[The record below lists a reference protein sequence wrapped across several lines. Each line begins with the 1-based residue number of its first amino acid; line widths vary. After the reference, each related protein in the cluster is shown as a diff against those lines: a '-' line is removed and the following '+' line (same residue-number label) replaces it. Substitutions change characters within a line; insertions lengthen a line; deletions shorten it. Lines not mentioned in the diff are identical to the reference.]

1 MKKLVL
7 FLLLSTAA
15 SVLSPVKLSAQDCYN
30 STRQQGISCYND
42 GDYSI
47 AIDCFEA
54 AKLCP
59 DRPAE
64 DDLDTWISKCRTKI
78 KEASEAAERAA
89 AEAEARRNQQQLAS
103 KAYMDI
109 RRLSF
114 WNEDADDN
122 RLEFGVARELRYLH
136 ASFTYAG
143 LSEVSKTLELSIKII
158 NPDGNLEKAEGSP
171 EGYTF
176 TQNVTVKPGENVI
189 NLRGFGS
196 RNAGTFMPGTY
207 RYEVW
212 YKGNKLYSQ
221 NFTLADTPGATVLT
235 VDKKTALTVS
245 LDEDGGYRS
254 FSVNTDGD
262 SYDVTLLPSWCSV
275 TDKTETAFT
284 IKYEANNSGSKRKD
298 WFKVSSGEKS
308 VRIDVSQQSSGPSAE
323 IEKVWVDHNYYYD
336 NRKGMMIH
344 VHMSVYD
351 MKGLSGRVSAYFY
364 YGGDSETALVDYNQ
378 SYRTED
384 GKVSVG
390 DDYTATYEA
399 SEWKD
404 FWIFMPYD
412 ELHLSKGHY
421 ELKFQVVIWGN
432 QDQRLADTDWQYFT
446 FTYN

>member
-7 FLLLSTAA
+7 FLLMAAAA
-15 SVLSPVKLSAQDCYN
+15 SVLSPVNLPAQDCYN

-64 DDLDTWISKCRTKI
+64 DDLDTWISKCRAKI
-78 KEASEAAERAA
+78 KEAEERAA

-114 WNEDADDN
+114 WNEDADNN
-122 RLEFGVARELRYLH
+122 RLEFGVAKDVRYLH
-136 ASFTYAG
+136 ASISYNG
-143 LSEVSKTLELSIKII
+143 LSDVSKTLELGIKII
-158 NPDGNLEKAEGSP
+158 KPDGQLKRNNSSP
-171 EGYTF
+171 ENYTF
-176 TQNVTVKPGENVI
+176 TQNVTVTPGENVM
-189 NLRGFGS
+189 NLLGYGS
-196 RNAGTFMPGTY
+196 KGGGTYVPGTY

-212 YKGNKLYSQ
+212 YNGKKLYAQ
-221 NFTLADTPGATVLT
+221 NFTLAGTPGATALT
-235 VDKKTALTVS
+235 VDRKTALTVS

-284 IKYEANNSGSKRKD
+284 IKYEANNSGSSRSD
-298 WFKVSSGEKS
+298 WFRVDSGDQK
-308 VRIDVSQQSSGPSAE
+308 VRIDVSQDASGPSAE
-323 IEKVWVDHNYYYD
+323 IENLWVDHNYYYD

-390 DDYTATYEA
+390 DNYTATYEA